1 MKKFLLIFLLSI
13 VSSISYS
20 QTWSEWFK
28 QASTQKKYLLE
39 NIANN
44 QIYLQVLKNGYAV
57 YRDGTNTWKGL
68 KSGDL
73 SMHQTYFT
81 SLKNVNPNIANNPK
95 VQTIALDQDQ
105 ILNLYQQGKKEFSAA
120 KFIHADE
127 KAYINR
133 VYQNLLIECGK
144 SMDELKLI
152 IINGQSQ
159 MSDDE
164 RMHHID
170 KLYDDMQDKKVFI
183 ISFNNDTRILNLQRQ
198 KESIQNST
206 IKSYFNN

>member
-1 MKKFLLIFLLSI
+1 MKKFLLVFLLSI

-73 SMHQTYFT
+73 SMHRAYFT

-105 ILNLYQQGKKEFSAA
+105 ILSLYQQGIKEFSSAN
-120 KFIHADE
+120 FIHTDE
-127 KAYINR
+127 KTYIKQ
-133 VYQNLLIECGK
+133 VYQNLLIECAK
-144 SMDELKLI
+144 SIDELKLVI
-152 IINGQSQ
+152 TNGQSQ

-170 KLYDDMQDKKVFI
+170 KIYGDMQDKKAFI
-183 ISFNNDTRILNLQRQ
+183 ISFNNDTRILNLQRK
-198 KESIQNST
+198 KESLQNGT
-206 IKSYFNN
+206 FKSYFNN